1 MTLKERDKKYIW
13 HPFDQ
18 MKGSDI
24 LPITRGEGAYVYDEI
39 TKWTFVRVY
48 WF

>member
-24 LPITRGEGAYVYDEI
+24 LPFTVVKEHMFMMKKTTD
-39 TKWTFVRVY
+39 T
-48 WF
+48 